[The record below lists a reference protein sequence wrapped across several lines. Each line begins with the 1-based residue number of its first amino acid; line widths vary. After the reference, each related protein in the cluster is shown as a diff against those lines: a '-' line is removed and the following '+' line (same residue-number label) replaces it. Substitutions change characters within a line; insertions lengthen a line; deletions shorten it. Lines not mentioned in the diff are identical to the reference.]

1 MAEDKFY
8 KLSRLSSG
16 LTVLTEEVP
25 SVRSVALGFWIK
37 VGSKKEPLNL
47 LGISHF
53 IEHLVF
59 KGSKKYSAR
68 QISEIFDSL
77 GGEINAFTSKEY
89 TCFYTRLL
97 DEHIPRGLEVL
108 SDMLENP
115 LFKEKDIKSEKKVV
129 FEEIAMYED
138 TPDEKI
144 HDLFA
149 SVVFKGHPLS
159 KNVLGKKETLL
170 SIQRD
175 DLFSFYRSHYTPKNT
190 VLVASGHI
198 SHEELIEHTLPALE
212 ENSNPVCEEK
222 VSKEEVPELY
232 IEEKETEQ
240 MHLCIGAKVFAA
252 NHPKRFALAIL
263 DTILGGGMSSR
274 LFQEIR
280 EKRGLAYSVYSY
292 HTLYSDSGLFAVYVG
307 TSPKQARTVISLV
320 REEISKITRDLKQK
334 EIRKAKD
341 HLKGHLVL
349 SLESTSSRMN
359 RLGKAYLSQGEAL
372 SIDELIEKLENVTLE
387 EIAEVAEKWL
397 SPEKLIIVGIGP
409 SRSSEIAS

>member
-8 KLSRLSSG
+8 KLSKLPSG
-16 LTVLTEEVP
+16 LTILTEEVE

-37 VGSKKEPLNL
+37 VGAKKEPPEIA
-47 LGISHF
+47 GISHF

-59 KGSKKYSAR
+59 KGSKKYSSR
-68 QISEIFDSL
+68 EISEIFDAL

-89 TCFYTRLL
+89 TCFFTRLL

-115 LFKEKDIKSEKKVV
+115 LFAEKDIESERKVV

-138 TPDEKI
+138 SPQDKV

-149 SVVFKGHPLS
+149 SVVFKGHPLG
-159 KNVLGKKETLL
+159 KNILGSKETL
-170 SIQRD
+170 SAITRED
-175 DLFSFYRSHYTPKNT
+175 IFSFYNSHYTVKNT

-198 SHEELIEHTLPALE
+198 AHEELIENTLPHLRESQEAAEKKESFLE
-212 ENSNPVCEEK
+212 DEPQ
-222 VSKEEVPELY
+222 LY
-232 IEEKETEQ
+232 IEEKDTEQ
-240 MHLCIGAKVFAA
+240 VHLCIGARVFPA
-252 NHPKRFALAIL
+252 NHPQRFALAIL

-292 HTLYSDSGLFAVYVG
+292 HALYSEAGLFAVYVG
-307 TSPKQARTVISLV
+307 TSPSQAKTVISLV
-320 REEISKITRDLKQK
+320 KEEISKVIEKVEEK
-334 EIRKAKD
+334 ELRKAKD

-349 SLESTSSRMN
+349 SSESTSSRMN
-359 RLGKAYLSQGEAL
+359 RLGKAFLSQGEIL
-372 SIDELIEKLENVTLE
+372 SLEELIERLEQVTVDE
-387 EIAEVAEKWL
+387 VKKVAERWISPKRL
-397 SPEKLIIVGIGP
+397 SIVGIGP
-409 SRSSEIAS
+409 VKGELIS